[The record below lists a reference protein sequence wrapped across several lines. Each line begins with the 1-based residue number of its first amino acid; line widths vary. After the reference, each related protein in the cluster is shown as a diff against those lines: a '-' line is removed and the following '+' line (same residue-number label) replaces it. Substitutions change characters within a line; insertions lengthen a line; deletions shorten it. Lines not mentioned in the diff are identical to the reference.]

1 MAELSACGRLYS
13 RGKALGEDLR
23 RKIIQDIIE
32 KGGDFTTGFF
42 VGSFSAISKENR
54 VKCDT
59 VKTIW
64 KNLCENGDEKV
75 KRQAAAVKHL

>member
-13 RGKALGEDLR
+13 WGKALGEDLR

-42 VGSFSAISKENR
+42 EGSFSAIAKENR
-54 VKCDT
+54 VKCDS
-59 VKTIW
+59 K
-64 KNLCENGDEKV
+64 KNVEKLV
-75 KRQAAAVKHL
+75 